1 MRINMKKS
9 PYRNAIRSQ
18 KLIREAFLELVQ
30 VKELDKITVAEI
42 TQRADLSRNTFYTH
56 YQDIY
61 AVLEELQ
68 NEAMMQL
75 KIALEDAR
83 SKHQLDKPLEFLEKL
98 ANILAASE
106 NQYKILLKVKGA
118 DIFIAKLKQTVME
131 HVIEGLDAEGITKP
145 KEYLIFLEI
154 LSSGFISLF
163 QMYLCSETD
172 LTPKEIVA
180 ETNRLY
186 VMGIELYK

>member
-1 MRINMKKS
+1 MKKS

-30 VKELDKITVAEI
+30 VKELDRITVAEI

-75 KIALEDAR
+75 KIALEDAK

-131 HVIEGLDAEGITKP
+131 YVIEGFDAEGITKP

-172 LTPKEIVA
+172 LMPKEIVA

-186 VMGIELYK
+186 VTGIELYK